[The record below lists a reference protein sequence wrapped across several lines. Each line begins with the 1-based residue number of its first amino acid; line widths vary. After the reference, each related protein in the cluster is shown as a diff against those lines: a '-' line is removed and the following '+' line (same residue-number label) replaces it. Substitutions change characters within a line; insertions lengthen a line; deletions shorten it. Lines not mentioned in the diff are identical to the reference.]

1 MTREELYNQGLEL
14 AKQNTRLAFLWST
27 GVGKSKMA
35 IGIANYLSENNS
47 KLKVLLV
54 VAETAH
60 KDNWKEEF
68 KKWKLNEK
76 INITI
81 ECYASLKNYQNTQ
94 WDLIIFDEAHHL
106 GSDLRLEILRTIS
119 AQYIILLSATLQDQL
134 LYALQNIFGQFKVSK
149 VTLQNAIQWGILPE
163 PKIYLYALTLDN
175 TRYTETIIE
184 EWGKKNKEIPIHCT
198 YSQRWEYIKNRKKY
212 PNIKLIISCTQQQKY
227 DYLTTQFNH
236 YKTLYLNT
244 RQINFRN
251 KWMQAGSVRKRF
263 LGECKTV
270 YAEHLINEFRKKNKR
285 FICFCSSIKQA
296 ELLGSL
302 NAIHSKKSDSLNTI
316 NDFNEKKINSLFAIG
331 MLQEGQNL
339 VDIQAGIIVQLDGQ
353 ERAFIQKSG
362 RVYRAEDPIQC
373 IFYYKNTRDEEYLNK
388 AIENIDA
395 SFIYKKEI
403 KSI

>member
-14 AKQNTRLAFLWST
+14 AKQNKRLAFLWST

-35 IGIANYLSENNS
+35 IGIANYLLEDNSE
-47 KLKVLLV
+47 LKVLLV

-119 AQYIILLSATLQDQL
+119 AQNIILLSATLQDQL

-149 VTLQNAIQWGILPE
+149 VTLQDAVQWGILPE

-175 TRYTETIIE
+175 VRYMETIVE
-184 EWGKKNKEIPIHCT
+184 EWGKKNKAIPIHCT

-236 YKTLYLNT
+236 YKNLYMNT

-251 KWMQAGSVRKRF
+251 KWMQIGSIRKRF
-263 LGECKTV
+263 LGECKTGYV
-270 YAEHLINEFRKKNKR
+270 EYLVNKLKKNNKR

-302 NAIHSKKSDSLNTI
+302 NAIHSKKTDSLEII
-316 NDFNEKKINSLFAIG
+316 NAFNEKKINSLFAIG

>member
-47 KLKVLLV
+47 ELKVLLV

-94 WDLIIFDEAHHL
+94 WNLIIFDEAHHL

-119 AQYIILLSATLQDQL
+119 AQNIILLSATLQDQL

-198 YSQRWEYIKNRKKY
+198 YCQRWEYIKNRKKY

-362 RVYRAEDPIQC
+362 RVYRAEDPIQY
-373 IFYYKNTRDEEYLNK
+373 IFYYRYTQDEKWMTNVLEGIDQNFIKEY
-388 AIENIDA
+388 
-395 SFIYKKEI
+395 EI
-403 KSI
+403 HN

>member
-1 MTREELYNQGLEL
+1 MTREELYSQGLEL
-14 AKQNTRLAFLWST
+14 AKQNARLAFLWST

-47 KLKVLLV
+47 ELKILLV

-68 KKWKLNEK
+68 KKWKLNKK
-76 INITI
+76 ISITI

-106 GSDLRLEILRTIS
+106 GSDLRLEMLRTIS
-119 AQYIILLSATLQDQL
+119 AQHIILLSATLQDQL

-149 VTLQNAIQWGILPE
+149 VTLQDAIQWGILPE

>member
-14 AKQNTRLAFLWST
+14 AEQHRRLAFLWST

-35 IGIANYLSENNS
+35 IGIINYYSES
-47 KLKVLLV
+47 IPELKVLLV

-68 KKWKLNEK
+68 KKWKLNK
-76 INITI
+76 SVNITV

-94 WDLIIFDEAHHL
+94 WNLIIFDEAHHL
-106 GSDLRLEILRTIS
+106 GSDLRLEIIRTMS
-119 AQYIILLSATLQDQL
+119 LQNIILLSATLQDQL
-134 LYALQNIFGQFKVSK
+134 LYALQNIFGQFTVSK
-149 VTLQNAIQWGILPE
+149 VTLQDAIKWGILPE

-175 TRYTETIIE
+175 VRYMETIIE
-184 EWGKKNKEIPIHCT
+184 EWGKKNKAITIHCT
-198 YSQRWEYIKNRKKY
+198 YSQRWEYLKNRKKY
-212 PNIKLIISCTQQQKY
+212 PNVKLIISCTQQQKY

-236 YKTLYLNT
+236 YKNLYMNT

-251 KWMQAGSVRKRF
+251 KWMQIGSVRKRF
-263 LGECKTV
+263 LGECKTG
-270 YAEHLINEFRKKNKR
+270 YAECLINEFRKNNKR

-302 NAIHSKKSDSLNTI
+302 NAIHSKKTDSLEII
-316 NDFNEKKINSLFAIG
+316 NAFNEKKINSLFAIG

-388 AIENIDA
+388 AIENIDE
-395 SFIYKKEI
+395 SFIYRKDVKLL
-403 KSI
+403 

>member
-1 MTREELYNQGLEL
+1 MTREELYNQGLES

-47 KLKVLLV
+47 ELKVLLV

-68 KKWKLNEK
+68 KKWKLNKK

-94 WDLIIFDEAHHL
+94 WNLIIFDEAHHL

-119 AQYIILLSATLQDQL
+119 AQHIILLSATLQDQL

-149 VTLQNAIQWGILPE
+149 VTLQDAIQWGILPE

-244 RQINFRN
+244 RQINFKN

>member
-35 IGIANYLSENNS
+35 IGIANYLSENNTE
-47 KLKVLLV
+47 LKILLV

-68 KKWKLNEK
+68 KKWKLNKK
-76 INITI
+76 ISITI

-106 GSDLRLEILRTIS
+106 GSDLRLEMLRTIS
-119 AQYIILLSATLQDQL
+119 AQHIILLSATLQDQL

-149 VTLQNAIQWGILPE
+149 VTLQDAIQWGILPE

-270 YAEHLINEFRKKNKR
+270 YVEHLINEFRKKNKR

>member
-14 AKQNTRLAFLWST
+14 AKQNARLAFLWST

-47 KLKVLLV
+47 ELKILLV

-76 INITI
+76 ISITI

-106 GSDLRLEILRTIS
+106 GSDLRLEMLRTIS
-119 AQYIILLSATLQDQL
+119 AQHIILLSATLQDQL

-149 VTLQNAIQWGILPE
+149 VTLQDAIQWGILPE

-270 YAEHLINEFRKKNKR
+270 YVEHLINEFRKKNKR

-331 MLQEGQNL
+331 MLAEGQNL

>member
-1 MTREELYNQGLEL
+1 MTREELYNQGLES

-47 KLKVLLV
+47 ELKVLLV

-68 KKWKLNEK
+68 KKWKLNKK

-106 GSDLRLEILRTIS
+106 GSDLRLEMLRTIS
-119 AQYIILLSATLQDQL
+119 AQNIILLSATLQDQL
-134 LYALQNIFGQFKVSK
+134 LYALQNIFGQFKVSR
-149 VTLQNAIQWGILPE
+149 VTLQDAIQWGILPE

-244 RQINFRN
+244 RQINFKN

>member
-47 KLKVLLV
+47 ELKVLLV

-106 GSDLRLEILRTIS
+106 GSDLRLEMLRTIS
-119 AQYIILLSATLQDQL
+119 AQNIILLSATLQDQL
-134 LYALQNIFGQFKVSK
+134 LYALQNIFGQFKVSR
-149 VTLQNAIQWGILPE
+149 VTLQDAIQWGILPE

-184 EWGKKNKEIPIHCT
+184 EWGKKNKEIPIHCI

-244 RQINFRN
+244 RQINFKN

>member
-1 MTREELYNQGLEL
+1 MTREELYNQGLES

-47 KLKVLLV
+47 ELKVLLV

-68 KKWKLNEK
+68 KKWKLNKK

-106 GSDLRLEILRTIS
+106 GSDLRLEMLRTIS
-119 AQYIILLSATLQDQL
+119 AQNIILLSATLQDQL
-134 LYALQNIFGQFKVSK
+134 LYALQNIFGQFKVSR
-149 VTLQNAIQWGILPE
+149 VTLQDAIQWGILPE

-184 EWGKKNKEIPIHCT
+184 EWGKKNKEISIHCT

-244 RQINFRN
+244 KQINFRN

>member
-47 KLKVLLV
+47 ELKILLV

-68 KKWKLNEK
+68 KKWKLNKK
-76 INITI
+76 ISITI

-106 GSDLRLEILRTIS
+106 GSDLRLEMLRTIS
-119 AQYIILLSATLQDQL
+119 AQHIILLSATLKDQL

-149 VTLQNAIQWGILPE
+149 VTLQDAIQWGILPE

-270 YAEHLINEFRKKNKR
+270 YVEHLINEFRKKNKR

>member
-1 MTREELYNQGLEL
+1 MTREELYNQGLES

-47 KLKVLLV
+47 ELKVLLV

-68 KKWKLNEK
+68 KKWKLNKK

-106 GSDLRLEILRTIS
+106 GSDLRLEMLRTIS
-119 AQYIILLSATLQDQL
+119 AQNIILLSATLQDQL
-134 LYALQNIFGQFKVSK
+134 LYALQNIFGQFKVSR
-149 VTLQNAIQWGILPE
+149 VTLQDAIQWGILPE

-244 RQINFRN
+244 KQINFRN

>member
-1 MTREELYNQGLEL
+1 MTREELYSQGLEL

-47 KLKVLLV
+47 ELKVLLV

-68 KKWKLNEK
+68 KKWKLNKK
-76 INITI
+76 ISITI

-106 GSDLRLEILRTIS
+106 GSDLRLEMLRTIS
-119 AQYIILLSATLQDQL
+119 AQHIILLSATLQDQL

-149 VTLQNAIQWGILPE
+149 VTLQDAIQWGILPE

-331 MLQEGQNL
+331 MLAEGQNL

>member
-1 MTREELYNQGLEL
+1 MTREELYNQGLES

-35 IGIANYLSENNS
+35 IGIANYLSENTS
-47 KLKVLLV
+47 ELKVLLV

-68 KKWKLNEK
+68 KKWKLNK
-76 INITI
+76 NINITI

-106 GSDLRLEILRTIS
+106 GSDLRLEMLRTIS
-119 AQYIILLSATLQDQL
+119 AQNIILLSATLQDQL
-134 LYALQNIFGQFKVSK
+134 LYALQNIFGQFKVSR
-149 VTLQNAIQWGILPE
+149 VTLQDAIQWGILPE

-184 EWGKKNKEIPIHCT
+184 EWGKKNKEISIHCT

-251 KWMQAGSVRKRF
+251 KWMQAGSIRKRF

>member
-1 MTREELYNQGLEL
+1 MTREELYNQGLES

-47 KLKVLLV
+47 ELKVLLV

-68 KKWKLNEK
+68 KKWKLNKK

-106 GSDLRLEILRTIS
+106 GSDLRLEMLRTIS
-119 AQYIILLSATLQDQL
+119 AQNIILLSATLQDQL
-134 LYALQNIFGQFKVSK
+134 LYALQNIFGQFKVSR
-149 VTLQNAIQWGILPE
+149 VTLQDAIQWGILPE

>member
-1 MTREELYNQGLEL
+1 MTREELYSQGLEL

-47 KLKVLLV
+47 ELKILLV

-60 KDNWKEEF
+60 KNNWKEEF
-68 KKWKLNEK
+68 KKWKLNKK
-76 INITI
+76 ISITI

-106 GSDLRLEILRTIS
+106 GSDLRLEMLRTIS
-119 AQYIILLSATLQDQL
+119 AQHIILLSATLQDQL

-149 VTLQNAIQWGILPE
+149 VTLQDAIQWGILPE